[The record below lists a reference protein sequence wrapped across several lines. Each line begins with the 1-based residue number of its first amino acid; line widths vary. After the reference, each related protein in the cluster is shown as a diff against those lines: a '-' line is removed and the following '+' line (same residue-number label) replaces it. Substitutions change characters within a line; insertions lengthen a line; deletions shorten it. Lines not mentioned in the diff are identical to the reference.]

1 MKHKPIPKRTRQ
13 LVYAKYDGHCAYCGC
28 KLEPQD
34 MQIDHAKSV
43 FLSSYNSGEVVQ
55 DDSIENL
62 MPACRQLHFNE
73 QSPELMFQDY
83 ENIPESFITE
93 SSISVDGDGTTQFT
107 TYQSIYDEV
116 QECAEDLLG
125 NEFTSLPKDMQ
136 DKFVDKLTAAVF
148 DIVDWQMTSSYI
160 YVDLDIDE
168 EFEYF
173 LSDNCSQ

>member
-1 MKHKPIPKRTRQ
+1 MSKN
-13 LVYAKYDGHCAYCGC
+13 KYYKIGETFQEDGKTYFSCG
-28 KLEPQD
+28 ETGQGYVF
-34 MQIDHAKSV
+34 KSERAFAEKKGV
-43 FLSSYNSGEVVQ
+43 CYIAECFFTSPDDIETFEDENGVVW
-55 DDSIENL
+55 L
-62 MPACRQLHFNE
+62 A
-73 QSPELMFQDY
+73 
-83 ENIPESFITE
+83 
-93 SSISVDGDGTTQFT
+93 VDGDGTTQFT